1 MSQQMKLPRGTLRK
15 EFAYNSRPRYSQRPG
30 RRNTPVASRDLVSI
44 VQLGLSDVVIAKIR
58 TTSAIGPDSVS
69 FDTSTEGLKALKAAN
84 VPDSVIKSYD

>member
-1 MSQQMKLPRGTLRK
+1 MKFSGETLRK
-15 EFAYNSRPRYSQRPG
+15 DFVYNSRPRYSQKPG
-30 RRNTPVASRDLVSI
+30 DAALRYGFEGHCQHGAVGTLRRRCHC
-44 VQLGLSDVVIAKIR
+44 KIR